1 MRFIFYLLSLR
12 LVRGVDEQHFEMKRA
27 DIGENVTLTCE
38 RKQSGEPAIFY
49 WIRFVPGN
57 PPDVVGVI
65 YYFDYKAPNNSSHFI
80 CEQGPGTFML
90 HILSVTPH
98 DAGFYY
104 CIKTVFTSLTFFQ
117 GIFLRIQGTEPDVKA
132 VIQVPPSDS
141 VRSVTLQCSV
151 LSDSENTT
159 CRTERNVCWFQ
170 SGPDASYP
178 SVFAAHGGS
187 QDGCQGG
194 VRGGAPQKWESSS
207 SELLGSSDAGPFSCA
222 VATCGEFFFGTLNF
236 RTAGVLDEN
245 TILVVLLAAALVASV
260 IVNVCLVWILK
271 GKSSS
276 CCEAAVLSCTTVAS
290 DEDTQPTE
298 EEMCYSAA
306 VFTRS
311 KAQPDRG
318 RLKDKQSTLKPVRS
332 RIWFTPFQTLLEENQ

>member
-12 LVRGVDEQHFEMKRA
+12 LVR
-27 DIGENVTLTCE
+27 
-38 RKQSGEPAIFY
+38 
-49 WIRFVPGN
+49 
-57 PPDVVGVI
+57 
-65 YYFDYKAPNNSSHFI
+65 
-80 CEQGPGTFML
+80 
-90 HILSVTPH
+90 
-98 DAGFYY
+98 
-104 CIKTVFTSLTFFQ
+104 
-117 GIFLRIQGTEPDVKA
+117 TEPDVKA

-318 RLKDKQSTLKPVRS
+318 RLKDKETVYSETSEEQDLVYAIPNIARRKSVRNDDTEKEKRS
-332 RIWFTPFQTLLEENQ
+332 IYSDVREYSGGAD

>member
-12 LVRGVDEQHFEMKRA
+12 LVR
-27 DIGENVTLTCE
+27 
-38 RKQSGEPAIFY
+38 
-49 WIRFVPGN
+49 
-57 PPDVVGVI
+57 
-65 YYFDYKAPNNSSHFI
+65 
-80 CEQGPGTFML
+80 
-90 HILSVTPH
+90 
-98 DAGFYY
+98 
-104 CIKTVFTSLTFFQ
+104 
-117 GIFLRIQGTEPDVKA
+117 TEPDVKA

>member
-1 MRFIFYLLSLR
+1 MLGVLFAFTGCTNNNIETKNVTVGETVRLKCPRKTSALLS
-12 LVRGVDEQHFEMKRA
+12 
-27 DIGENVTLTCE
+27 
-38 RKQSGEPAIFY
+38 
-49 WIRFVPGN
+49 WIRVIPGTL
-57 PPDVVGVI
+57 PELLG
-65 YYFDYKAPNNSSHFI
+65 KSSHHTKDSHFTTKMESGSFDLVI
-80 CEQGPGTFML
+80 KNPL
-90 HILSVTPH
+90 TPH

-104 CIKTVFTSLTFFQ
+104 CIKTVFTSLTFLH

-222 VATCGEFFFGTLNF
+222 VATCEEFFFGTLNF

-245 TILVVLLAAALVASV
+245 TILVVLLAAALVVSV

-276 CCEAAVLSCTTVAS
+276 CCE
-290 DEDTQPTE
+290 
-298 EEMCYSAA
+298 
-306 VFTRS
+306 
-311 KAQPDRG
+311 G
-318 RLKDKQSTLKPVRS
+318 
-332 RIWFTPFQTLLEENQ
+332 TLLIFFKEFKNVKLFPIIVQ

>member
-38 RKQSGEPAIFY
+38 REQSGEPAMFY
-49 WIRFVPGN
+49 WIRFVPGS

-104 CIKTVFTSLTFFQ
+104 CIKTVFTTIDLTETRHVSCYFNFS
-117 GIFLRIQGTEPDVKA
+117 GTEPDVKA

-222 VATCGEFFFGTLNF
+222 VATCEEFFFGTLNF

-245 TILVVLLAAALVASV
+245 TILVVLLAAALVVSV

-276 CCEAAVLSCTTVAS
+276 CCEGTLLIFFKEFKNA
-290 DEDTQPTE
+290 E

-318 RLKDKQSTLKPVRS
+318 RLKDKETVYSEVRTHV
-332 RIWFTPFQTLLEENQ
+332 IEN

>member
-27 DIGENVTLTCE
+27 DVGENVTLTCE
-38 RKQSGEPAIFY
+38 REQSGEPTMFY
-49 WIRFVPGN
+49 WIRFVPGS

-65 YYFDYKAPNNSSHFI
+65 YYFNFKAPNKSSHFI
-80 CEQGPGTFML
+80 CEQGPGTILL

-104 CIKTVFTSLTFFQ
+104 CIKTTYTTAKSVIQSDRFDRNPTC
-117 GIFLRIQGTEPDVKA
+117 FLSYFNFSGTEPDVKA

-276 CCEAAVLSCTTVAS
+276 CCEGTFLIFFKEFKNAK
-290 DEDTQPTE
+290 
-298 EEMCYSAA
+298 EEMCYSAP

-318 RLKDKQSTLKPVRS
+318 RLKDKETVYSEVRTPV
-332 RIWFTPFQTLLEENQ
+332 TGN

>member
-12 LVRGVDEQHFEMKRA
+12 LVR
-27 DIGENVTLTCE
+27 
-38 RKQSGEPAIFY
+38 
-49 WIRFVPGN
+49 
-57 PPDVVGVI
+57 
-65 YYFDYKAPNNSSHFI
+65 
-80 CEQGPGTFML
+80 
-90 HILSVTPH
+90 
-98 DAGFYY
+98 
-104 CIKTVFTSLTFFQ
+104 
-117 GIFLRIQGTEPDVKA
+117 TEPDVKA

-178 SVFAAHGGS
+178 SVFAAHGGR

-276 CCEAAVLSCTTVAS
+276 CCEAAVLSCTTGAS

-298 EEMCYSAA
+298 EEMCYSAP

-318 RLKDKQSTLKPVRS
+318 RLKDKETVYSEVMVSPRLIPMIRPLENALCSSSVPSSLTPRTQRLWMTSTAAAVAPD
-332 RIWFTPFQTLLEENQ
+332 LLGHFSVFIAETTWKWMKTT